1 MFLFKKHS
9 PYMKMIDFENEFLLL
24 CYVYDHLR
32 VVVVVVGCDESLLF
46 IYFKINFIFLNLFPI
61 FSAKLVLSSTMM
73 ITL

>member
-32 VVVVVVGCDESLLF
+32 VVVVVVVGCDESLF
-46 IYFKINFIFLNLFPI
+46 FIFLFFKNWFNFFKPI
-61 FSAKLVLSSTMM
+61 SFL
-73 ITL
+73 

>member
-32 VVVVVVGCDESLLF
+32 VVVVVVVGCDESLF
-46 IYFKINFIFLNLFPI
+46 FYF
-61 FSAKLVLSSTMM
+61 
-73 ITL
+73 